1 MSRKKKKRTTTKK
14 WRTAKKAA
22 RRRAKATP
30 SSTKRAKTGRRR
42 ANEYES
48 WTGAASTSGREIFDT
63 TTRAR
68 LNLADYPE
76 IEQYMPPISDKA
88 LVHFFVA
95 RVATLSKKTS
105 ARKEVVKLFV
115 NRSWADGLLRQLE
128 DMDFTK
134 VGNNRDRLISDVKL
148 RIDTG
153 TPWQVDSFVEIFRDL
168 NPPGKPTAKVIF
180 TNRETRESISGFWC
194 W

>member
-1 MSRKKKKRTTTKK
+1 MSTKKKKRTTTKK
-14 WRTAKKAA
+14 RRTAKKAA

-42 ANEYES
+42 ENGYES

-63 TTRAR
+63 TTRKK

-76 IEQYMPPISDKA
+76 IEQYMPPISDNA

-134 VGNNRDRLISDVKL
+134 VGNNRDRLISDVRL

-168 NPPGKPTAKVIF
+168 DPPGKPTAKVIF